1 MLHQCECMCSQ
12 SALFVGN
19 VTILNYHCILSWYQ
33 HANLLFIQDCSGLN
47 YFLLV
52 SYVVAFTGFLFLYL
66 VTWDISGWLAHDP
79 SILLRVGHTLLK
91 LNTVEPRRAR
101 RLIFADD
108 LFQLSK
114 VPKQKAEGVIG
125 KAIENLSGCKLQ
137 GYDVFLV
144 TFLFQILFSYRPII
158 NIIVHHHITLFD
170 LL

>member
-1 MLHQCECMCSQ
+1 M
-12 SALFVGN
+12 
-19 VTILNYHCILSWYQ
+19 
-33 HANLLFIQDCSGLN
+33 
-47 YFLLV
+47 
-52 SYVVAFTGFLFLYL
+52 
-66 VTWDISGWLAHDP
+66 VTWDISGWLARDP

-91 LNTVEPRRAR
+91 LSTVEPRRAR

-114 VPKQKAEGVIG
+114 VPKQKAEGVIS

-144 TFLFQILFSYRPII
+144 MFLFQILFSYRPII